1 MLIDKEEFQKIDGFL
16 KKHQFNLLNQLP
28 KKIGNGQSNPT
39 YILLDENGDKF
50 ILRTQPKGELVR
62 GAHRLDREF
71 HVLSG
76 LSKNEFSVPK
86 PLILCE
92 DKSIIGRDFYIMQY
106 IDGHIYEDPFL
117 PNNNSQERRKIYKSL
132 AKTLGRLHRY
142 NIDKL
147 DIPFKKSTGFML
159 RNLNIW
165 YLSLIHISEPTR
177 PN

>member
-1 MLIDKEEFQKIDGFL
+1 MLIDEEEFQKIDGFL

-39 YILLDENGDKF
+39 YILLDENCDKF

-132 AKTLGRLHRY
+132 AKTLGRLHSY
-142 NIDKL
+142 NIVSYTHL
-147 DIPFKKSTGFML
+147 TL
-159 RNLNIW
+159 
-165 YLSLIHISEPTR
+165 PTICSV
-177 PN
+177 